1 MKFLKSAFAA
11 AGLCVA
17 LGLAFLPSGAF
28 AADSAVVIVY
38 HRFGEGTLPSTN
50 IRLGQFEAQIREL
63 KSGPYTVLPLPEI
76 VKALKSGRPLPE
88 RTVGISIDDAY
99 LSAYTQAWPRLR
111 EAGLPFTVFVATGPV
126 DQKLENYMTW
136 DQIREMAAAGVT
148 IGNHSV
154 THLHMPTASATRNIS
169 EVDDAARR
177 FEEELAVKPTLF
189 SYPYGEA
196 SAPVEALA
204 RKKGFAAAFG
214 QHSGVI
220 DGGGN
225 FFYLPRFALNETYG
239 EIGRFRLLAN
249 ALPLPVA
256 DATPEDP
263 FIGKDAANPPTI
275 GFTVTEKIANLDRI
289 TCFLSYEGAV
299 AVEVLGGVRVEV
311 RAKTP
316 FPTGRTRLNC
326 TLPGPDGRWRWFGRQ
341 FYKPY

>member
-1 MKFLKSAFAA
+1 MKSIFRILAFA
-11 AGLCVA
+11 VA
-17 LGLAFLPSGAF
+17 LWPVMAPAR
-28 AADSAVVIVY
+28 AAAASSAVVIMY

-50 IRLGQFEAQIREL
+50 IRLEQFEAQIREL

-76 VKALKSGRPLPE
+76 VEALKSGRPLPE

-126 DQKLENYMTW
+126 DMGLKNYMTW

-154 THLHMPTASATRNIS
+154 SHLHMPTASRARDKS
-169 EVDDAARR
+169 EIEDAARR
-177 FEEELAVKPTLF
+177 FEQELGARPTIF

-196 SAPVEALA
+196 SASVEALVG
-204 RKKGFAAAFG
+204 KEGFIAAFG

-220 DGGGN
+220 GGGGN
-225 FFYLPRFALNETYG
+225 FFYLPRFALNENYG
-239 EIGRFRLLAN
+239 KIDRFRLIVN
-249 ALPLPVA
+249 ALALPVA
-256 DATPEDP
+256 EMTPADP
-263 FIGKDAANPPTI
+263 FIGKDAANPPAI

-299 AVEVLGGVRVEV
+299 AVEVLAGMRVEI

-326 TLPGPDGRWRWFGRQ
+326 TLPGPGGRWRWFGRQ
-341 FYKPY
+341 FYKPF

>member
-1 MKFLKSAFAA
+1 MTPMRSIFRMLIFGVALWLVVAPARAA
-11 AGLCVA
+11 AA
-17 LGLAFLPSGAF
+17 N
-28 AADSAVVIVY
+28 SAVVIVY
-38 HRFGEGTLPSTN
+38 HRFGEKTLPSTN
-50 IRLGQFEAQIREL
+50 IRLEQFEAQIKEL

-76 VKALKSGRPLPE
+76 VRALKSGRPLPK

-126 DQKLENYMTW
+126 DQKLKNYMTW

-154 THLHMPTASATRNIS
+154 SHLHMPTASAARNIG

-177 FEEELAVKPTLF
+177 FEQELGAKPTLF

-196 SAPVEALA
+196 SASVEALV

-220 DGGGN
+220 GGDGN

-249 ALPLPVA
+249 ALPLSVA
-256 DATPEDP
+256 DMTPADP
-263 FIGKDAANPPTI
+263 FIGKDAANPPAI

-299 AVEVLGGVRVEV
+299 AVEVLAGVRVEI

-316 FPTGRTRLNC
+316 FPNGRTRLNC

-341 FYKPY
+341 FYKPF

>member
-1 MKFLKSAFAA
+1 MLVFAGALWPAAAPARAFAA
-11 AGLCVA
+11 E
-17 LGLAFLPSGAF
+17 
-28 AADSAVVIVY
+28 SAVVIVY

-50 IRLGQFEAQIREL
+50 IRLEQFEAQIREL

-76 VKALKSGRPLPE
+76 VKALKAGRPLPE

-111 EAGLPFTVFVATGPV
+111 KAGLPFTLFVATGPV
-126 DQKLENYMTW
+126 DRGFKNYMTW
-136 DQIREMAAAGVT
+136 GQIREMAAAGVT

-154 THLHMPTASATRNIS
+154 SHLHMPTASAARNKS
-169 EVDDAARR
+169 EVDNAAKR
-177 FEEELAVKPTLF
+177 FEKELGAKPTLF

-196 SAPVEALA
+196 SSSVEALV

-220 DGGGN
+220 FGGGN
-225 FFYLPRFALNETYG
+225 FFYLPRFALNENYG
-239 EIGRFRLLAN
+239 KIDRFRLLAN
-249 ALPLPVA
+249 ALPLPA
-256 DATPEDP
+256 TDATPTDP
-263 FIGKDAANPPTI
+263 FIGKNAANPPAI
-275 GFTVTEKIANLDRI
+275 GFTVTKKIANLDRI

-299 AVEVLGGVRVEV
+299 ATEVLAGVRVEV
-311 RAKTP
+311 RTKTP

-326 TLPGPDGRWRWFGRQ
+326 TLPGPGGRWRWFGRQ